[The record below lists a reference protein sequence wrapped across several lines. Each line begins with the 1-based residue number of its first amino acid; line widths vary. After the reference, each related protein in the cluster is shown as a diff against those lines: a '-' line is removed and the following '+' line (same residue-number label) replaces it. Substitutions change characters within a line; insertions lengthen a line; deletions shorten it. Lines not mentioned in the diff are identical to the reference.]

1 MVALNI
7 EIIKLHLFMK
17 FGNIVD
23 WDIFVD
29 MHLLKSPIIIGE
41 KFIGIF
47 SSIVSK
53 IQVK

>member
-1 MVALNI
+1 VLGFTPTLGQSGVATC
-7 EIIKLHLFMK
+7 
-17 FGNIVD
+17 NIVD

-29 MHLLKSPIIIGE
+29 MYLLKSPIIIGE

-47 SSIVSK
+47 FSIVSK